1 MYKLTHNSD
10 TVTRLADN
18 AFIPADN
25 GNRDYREYQEW
36 LEAGNTPE
44 PADQPAPVNPLDAAE
59 AHIAAHFSTPRL
71 LQMKVWLDTFPA
83 EDSPKLREVYDW
95 TSAIT
100 IQAAQGQTTFSEPP
114 HTFAELVAEAMG
126 ILGVAP

>member
-1 MYKLTHNSD
+1 MDRIEFN
-10 TVTRLADN
+10 VTTGQQSV
-18 AFIPADN
+18 IP
-25 GNRDYREYQEW
+25 
-36 LEAGNTPE
+36 LTPE
-44 PADQPAPVNPLDAAE
+44 EIAEIESRPQPAPPSPFALAE
-59 AHIAAHFSTPRL
+59 AHVATYFSTPRL

-83 EDSPKLREVYDW
+83 EDAPKLREVYDW

-126 ILGVAP
+126 VLGVAQP